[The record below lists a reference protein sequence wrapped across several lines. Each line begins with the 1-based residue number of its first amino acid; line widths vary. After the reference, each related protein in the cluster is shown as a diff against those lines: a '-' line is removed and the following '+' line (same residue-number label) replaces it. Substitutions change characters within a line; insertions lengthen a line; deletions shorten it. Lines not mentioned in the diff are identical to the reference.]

1 MEQEAK
7 QIVLI
12 NDLPGYGKVALAA
25 MVPLFSRM
33 GHYTYQLPTAVVSN
47 TLDFGKFRIQD
58 MTDYM
63 RDTIRVWDELGF
75 DPDCICTG
83 FVLSE
88 EQVELIGDYIR
99 SRDPGKRRLVMVD
112 PIMADGGRLY
122 NGIGP
127 ERVEAMRR
135 LVSYSDVMVPN
146 MTEASFLTGIR
157 PGQEAGTRAEIREL
171 IDGLRAISGRSV
183 VITSVLAVEAQEKA
197 LGEAKENRPAGE
209 HLVCGYD
216 QERQEYFE
224 VPYDYLPVRVAGS
237 GDIFSTVM
245 TGELLAGKALKDSV
259 EKAVRVLT
267 RLIVENEG
275 HLKGYKGILI
285 ERYWEVLKE

>member
-1 MEQEAK
+1 MGQEAK
-7 QIVLI
+7 RIVLI

-25 MVPLFSRM
+25 MVPLLSRM
-33 GHYTYQLPTAVVSN
+33 GHYTYQLPTAVISN

-63 RDTIRVWDELGF
+63 RDTIHVWDELGF

-83 FVLSE
+83 YVLTDA
-88 EQVELIGDYIR
+88 QVELIGEYIN
-99 SRDPGKRRLVMVD
+99 SRKPNKKRLVMVD

-122 NGIGP
+122 NGIGK
-127 ERVEAMRR
+127 ERVAAMRK

-157 PGQEAGTRAEIREL
+157 PGQELTTREGVREL
-171 IDGLRAISGRSV
+171 VDGLRTISGKSV
-183 VITSVLAVEAQEKA
+183 VITSVQI
-197 LGEAKENRPAGE
+197 GEAGNDQIPGGDFPSGG

-216 QERQEYFE
+216 HERQEYFE

-237 GDIFSTVM
+237 GDIFSAVM
-245 TGELLAGKALKDSV
+245 TGELLAGRALKDSV
-259 EKAVRVLT
+259 EKAVRALT
-267 RLIVENEG
+267 RLIVENGG
-275 HLKGYKGILI
+275 HLEGYKGILV
-285 ERYWEVLKE
+285 ERYWEVLEE

>member
-1 MEQEAK
+1 MGQEAK
-7 QIVLI
+7 RIVLI

-25 MVPLFSRM
+25 MVPLLSRM
-33 GHYTYQLPTAVVSN
+33 GHYTYQLPTAVISN

-58 MTDYM
+58 MTGYM

-83 FVLSE
+83 FVLADA
-88 EQVELIGDYIR
+88 QVELIGEYIN
-99 SRDPGKRRLVMVD
+99 SRKPNKKRLVMVD

-122 NGIGP
+122 NGIGE
-127 ERVEAMRR
+127 ERVAAMRK

-157 PGQEAGTRAEIREL
+157 PGQELATREGVREL
-171 IDGLRAISGRSV
+171 IDGLRGISGKSV
-183 VITSVLAVEAQEKA
+183 VITSVQAVESRTGHISGDV
-197 LGEAKENRPAGE
+197 LPDGE

-216 QERQEYFE
+216 HERQEYFE

-237 GDIFSTVM
+237 GDIFSAVM
-245 TGELLAGKALKDSV
+245 TGELLAGRALKDSV
-259 EKAVRVLT
+259 EKAVRALT
-267 RLIVENEG
+267 RLIVENGGQLE
-275 HLKGYKGILI
+275 GYKGILV
-285 ERYWEVLKE
+285 ERYWEVLEE

>member
-1 MEQEAK
+1 MEHEKRQDPK
-7 QIVLI
+7 RIVLI

-33 GHYTYQLPTAVVSN
+33 GHYTYQLPTAVISN

-63 RDTIRVWDELGF
+63 RDTIQVWDELQF

-88 EQVELIGDYIR
+88 QQVELIGAYILGR
-99 SRDPGKRRLVMVD
+99 KPGKKRLVMVD
-112 PIMADGGRLY
+112 PIMADCGKLY
-122 NGIGP
+122 NGIGQ
-127 ERVEAMRR
+127 ERVTAMRK

-157 PGQEAGTRAEIREL
+157 PGQETGTRAEIREL
-171 IDGLRAISGRSV
+171 LDGLYQISGKSA
-183 VITSVLAVEAQEKA
+183 VITSVLI
-197 LGEAKENRPAGE
+197 AGE

-216 QERQEYFE
+216 HERQEYFE
-224 VPYDYLPVRVAGS
+224 VPYEYLPVRVAGS
-237 GDIFSTVM
+237 GDIFSAVM
-245 TGELLAGKALKDSV
+245 TGGLLAGKTLKDSV
-259 EKAVRVLT
+259 EKAVQALT

-275 HLKGYKGILI
+275 HLKGYKGILV
-285 ERYWEVLKE
+285 ERYWEALEE